1 MGAGLT
7 DTLPPGTLANSIQR
21 HFSRDLLERMLPTLI
36 FAEYAL
42 KSPLPAKSGA
52 KTMRLFR
59 FDIPTR
65 AHVVKVDGTA
75 GVEGIPMTRDK
86 YRQLNLEYVDADLAQ
101 YVQTIAITD
110 VADAVTLFDLLGQAN
125 LQNAEDAALH
135 CDSLT
140 QYELATSTG
149 TVGNVNYANKIYEF
163 AQGDADYAAVYS
175 GGVKAPAHIL
185 IASDILDGA
194 TALKVNKAP
203 KINGSYVMAC
213 PPQVTR
219 DIMAGAPLNTV
230 WLNAAQYSAVQQLFN
245 GEVGKLYG
253 VRIVEHNNPYQ
264 TGVTAPG
271 ANPPAAEAAGGIVHH
286 AFMFGRQAYGLPDL
300 STLGSPY
307 APSVFVVT
315 GADKSDPANQIR
327 AMVSWKA
334 FWAAKLLQP
343 KWLVHMVTQSG
354 SNA

>member
-1 MGAGLT
+1 MAAG
-7 DTLPPGTLANSIQR
+7 GTTSVNLANSLQR
-21 HFSRDLLERMLPTLI
+21 YFSRDLLDRMIPTLI
-36 FAEYAL
+36 FADYAL
-42 KSPLPAKSGA
+42 KSPLPAKAGA

-65 AHVVKVDGTA
+65 AHVQKTDGTIN
-75 GVEGIPMTRDK
+75 VEGVPMTKDK
-86 YRQLNLEYVDADLAQ
+86 YRQLNLDYVDADLSQ
-101 YVQTIAITD
+101 YVQTIAISD
-110 VADAVTLFDLLGQAN
+110 VADATTLFDLLGQAN
-125 LQNAEDAALH
+125 MQNAEDAALH
-135 CDSLT
+135 CDALT
-140 QYELATSTG
+140 QFELATTTG
-149 TVGNVNYANKIYEF
+149 TVGNVNYANKLYEF
-163 AQGDADYAAVYS
+163 AQAAADYAAVYNL
-175 GGVKAPAHIL
+175 GVKASTLIL
-185 IASDILDGA
+185 QAADILDAA

-219 DIMAGAPLNTV
+219 DIMAGAPGNTV

-253 VRIVEHNNPYQ
+253 VRVVEHNNPYQ
-264 TGVTAPG
+264 TGATAPG
-271 ANPPAAEAAGGIVHH
+271 ANPEAAEAAGGIVHH
-286 AFMFGRQAYGLPDL
+286 AFVFGRQAYGLPDL

-307 APSVFVVT
+307 SPAVFVVT
-315 GADKSDPANQIR
+315 GADKADPANQIR

-343 KWLVHMVTQSG
+343 KWLVHLMTQSG